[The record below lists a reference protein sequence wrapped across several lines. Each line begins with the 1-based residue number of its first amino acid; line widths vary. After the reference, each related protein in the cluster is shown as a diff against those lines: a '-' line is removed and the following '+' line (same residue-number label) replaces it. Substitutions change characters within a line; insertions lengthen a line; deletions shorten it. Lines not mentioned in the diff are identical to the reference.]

1 MNDVTAENDLGRVV
15 DLMRDLWALDHGL
28 RSVSKRLQA
37 KLGVTGAQRVVLLLI
52 GQLPRP
58 AAADLAQR
66 LSIHR
71 STLAGILA
79 RLERRELI
87 TRHDD
92 PTDGRRV
99 LFELSEKGRQ
109 LVVPTEGTIEAAV
122 RHTLS
127 EMPTDKVDIAQEV
140 LQHLSKGLTR
150 SPR

>member
-1 MNDVTAENDLGRVV
+1 MSDVTAEHDLGRVV

-87 TRHDD
+87 TRHGD
-92 PTDGRRV
+92 PNDGRRV

-109 LVVPTEGTIEAAV
+109 LIVPTEGTIEAAV
-122 RHTLS
+122 RHTLA
-127 EMPTDKVDIAQEV
+127 EMPIDKVDIAQEV